1 MYDLVIQNG
10 TIITPTSTFQ
20 ADIAV
25 KDGKICTIATSIPA
39 DGTKTVDAAGKLVL
53 PGAIDPHTHLAMPF
67 GGTISADDY
76 YAGTRAAVCG
86 GTTTVFDFALQ
97 DFGESMVD
105 TIKRRDALCA
115 PDACCD
121 YAFHIGVKDVHGK
134 LLDSMA
140 DAVEYGVPSFKVFMV
155 YDFGVTDGVFFQV
168 LNKSKEIGALIG
180 VHAENNEM
188 VNTLTEQFISE
199 GKTSAWYH
207 YLSRPEWVEGEA
219 DERAINWAKATG
231 AELYIV
237 HLANQQG
244 MEAVVRAKSEGYPI
258 YAETCPQ
265 YLHFTSD
272 VYKREDGRNFVCS
285 PPMKGQA
292 SQDALWAGIQNG
304 FIDTISTDHCPF
316 QQSEKDWGLNDF
328 RKIPNGCAGIENMY
342 PFMLAAANTGR
353 ITFNKVVELCCANT
367 AALFGC
373 TTKGSLDVGKDA
385 DIVIYDP
392 EKDFTI
398 QQTNMHSDV
407 DHTIWEGVSLHG
419 YPVQTYVRGTMVFDN
434 GEFVGQR
441 GFGKYLKRA
450 PRPKRA

>member
-1 MYDLVIQNG
+1 MYNLVIQNG
-10 TIITPTSTFQ
+10 TIVTPTSTFQ

-25 KDGKICTIATSIPA
+25 KDGKICAIASSIPA
-39 DGTKTVDAAGKLVL
+39 DGAATVDATGKLVL

-121 YAFHIGVKDVHGK
+121 YAFHIGVKDVSGD
-134 LLDSMA
+134 LLDTMA

-188 VNTLTEQFISE
+188 VNMLTEQFIAE

-244 MEAVVRAKSEGYPI
+244 IEAVAKAKSEGYPI

-265 YLHFTSD
+265 YLYFTSG

-304 FIDTISTDHCPF
+304 LIDTISTDHCPF
-316 QQSEKDWGLNDF
+316 QQAEKDWGLDDF

-342 PFMLAAANTGR
+342 PFMLAAANAGR
-353 ITFNKVVELCCANT
+353 ISFNKVVELCCANT

-398 QQTNMHSDV
+398 HQTNMHSDV

-419 YPVQTYVRGTMVFDN
+419 YPVQTYVRGTLVYDN
-434 GEFVGQR
+434 GAFVGQR
-441 GFGKYLKRA
+441 GYGKYLKRA